1 MCTPSEYVAFLLAYA
16 AGLREGEILGARWK
30 DLDFEEKT
38 LSIVQTLSH
47 DVKELSAGANC
58 LGTPWPR

>member
-1 MCTPSEYVAFLLAYA
+1 M
-16 AGLREGEILGARWK
+16 LGARWK